1 MKTKDRG
8 VPRQRGIS
16 LLGDTEGELSGRSFP
31 SGSFIG
37 LVDKVGGQSGWSV
50 EADGWMGRAHT
61 SRRNNVN
68 KAERC
73 ESLTPLRSYN
83 DSSCL
88 WRQGVTFGGTTE
100 TCLLSCAKL
109 QILLSFLEEGK
120 QSLVPGIKKHKQIS
134 RLHYDLMFFSFFRI
148 LKQTHIPLQ
157 TPSRS

>member
-1 MKTKDRG
+1 MSQGSEGSACLGTQRESCQEGLSQVEASSAWWTKW
-8 VPRQRGIS
+8 
-16 LLGDTEGELSGRSFP
+16 
-31 SGSFIG
+31 
-37 LVDKVGGQSGWSV
+37 VDKAGWSV

-120 QSLVPGIKKHKQIS
+120 QSLVSGIKKHKQIS